1 MSKLNITKKVLSFV
15 TCSALS
21 LGIVAYYPVAT
32 SKTPTKASAKTI
44 AEIQEERAA
53 NEAKIADYDYQLSQL
68 EGDKANEEAYQQ
80 TLNDK
85 IKLIKENIDNL
96 NLELNKLEEDITTTE
111 NNITQLD
118 QDIQDQQ
125 ADIDESVETFKQ
137 RLCNMYVSGNDNLA
151 SIVLGTGSFYDVMSQ
166 IESANRMAEYDEKL
180 INSILDEIDSLEQSK
195 KDLESE
201 KLTLEMKK
209 QDQEN
214 KKAQKAK
221 DLEELNTEMAKTQE
235 VIDNLAMQE
244 NMIQNNKAQVAQ
256 YQAELDAEEA
266 TIREAEEAAR
276 READRKAAEE
286 AARQAAAQ
294 QAAQQSSQQSY
305 SSTNTQT
312 YVPSAPTYQETTVYA
327 SGFAWPTPGFYYISS
342 PYGSRWGSFHRGIDV
357 GDAGIHGAAACASK
371 SGTVIAMN
379 STCTHDCAKTSS
391 CGCGGGYGNYVLIA
405 HDGGYS
411 TMYAHLASVCVSVG
425 DTVSQGQTIGYVGS
439 TGWSTGAHLHFEVRL
454 NGTAQNPMN
463 YVG

>member
-1 MSKLNITKKVLSFV
+1 MSKLNITRKVLSFV

-21 LGIVAYYPVAT
+21 LGVVTFYPVIN
-32 SKTPTKASAKTI
+32 SKSSTKASAKTI

-53 NEAKIADYDYQLSQL
+53 NDAKIADYDYQLNQL
-68 EGDKANEEAYQQ
+68 EGNKANEEAYQQ
-80 TLNDK
+80 TLNEQ

-96 NLELNKLEEDITTTE
+96 NLELNKLDEDIFNTE
-111 NNITQLD
+111 QNITSLD
-118 QDIQDQQ
+118 QSIVEQQ
-125 ADIDESVETFKQ
+125 ATIDENVEIFKE
-137 RLCNMYVSGNDNLA
+137 RLCDMYVSGNDNLA
-151 SIVLGTGSFYDVMSQ
+151 SIVLGADSFYDLMSQ
-166 IESANRMAEYDEKL
+166 VESANRMAEYDEKL
-180 INSILDEIDSLEQSK
+180 INGLLDEIDNLEQSK

-221 DLEELNTEMAKTQE
+221 DLEELNDKMAKTQE
-235 VIDNLAMQE
+235 IIDNLAMQQR
-244 NMIQNNKAQVAQ
+244 MIEGNKDQLAKDNA
-256 YQAELDAEEA
+256 ALDAEEEA
-266 TIREAEEAAR
+266 IREAAK
-276 READRKAAEE
+276 KAAEE
-286 AARQAAAQ
+286 AARKAAEEAKRI
-294 QAAQQSSQQSY
+294 ADQQSSSGG
-305 SSTNTQT
+305 SS
-312 YVPSAPTYQETTVYA
+312 SAQPTYTAPEPTYTQPQTYA
-327 SGFAWPTPGFYYISS
+327 SGFAWPAPGFYYISS
-342 PYGSRWGSFHRGIDV
+342 GFGSRWGTTHRGIDV
-357 GDAGIHGAAACASK
+357 GDAGIHGGAACASQ

-425 DTVSQGQTIGYVGS
+425 DYVSQGQTIGYIGS
-439 TGWSTGAHLHFEVRL
+439 TGWSTGAHLHFEIRA
-454 NGTAQNPMN
+454 NGVAQNPMN

>member
-1 MSKLNITKKVLSFV
+1 MSKLSITKKVLSFV

-21 LGIVAYYPVAT
+21 LGIVAYYPVVT

-68 EGDKANEEAYQQ
+68 EGDKANEQAYQQ
-80 TLNDK
+80 ALNDK

-111 NNITQLD
+111 NNINQLD
-118 QDIQDQQ
+118 QNIKDQQ

-137 RLCNMYVSGNDNLA
+137 RLCSMYVSGNDNLA

-166 IESANRMAEYDEKL
+166 VESANRMAEYDEKL
-180 INSILDEIDSLEQSK
+180 INSILDEIDNLEQSK

-244 NMIQNNKAQVAQ
+244 NMLQNNKAQIAQ
-256 YQAELDAEEA
+256 YQAELDAEED

-294 QAAQQSSQQSY
+294 QAAQQQSY
-305 SSTNTQT
+305 ASTNTQT
-312 YVPSAPTYQETTVYA
+312 YIPSEPTYHETTVYG

-342 PYGSRWGSFHRGIDV
+342 YYGPRWGSFHRGIDV
-357 GDAGIHGAAACASK
+357 GDSGIHGAAACASK

-379 STCTHDCAKTSS
+379 SNCPHDCAKTSS

-425 DTVSQGQTIGYVGS
+425 DTVSQG
-439 TGWSTGAHLHFEVRL
+439 
-454 NGTAQNPMN
+454 
-463 YVG
+463 